1 MQSQARAD
9 LNLLPVRTQFWRYV
23 LPSVAG
29 MLVVSL
35 DVLIDGIFVG
45 RYVGAHALAA
55 INLVYPIMMLQIGLG
70 TMISMGAAT
79 RISMLQG
86 AGQVQA
92 ARQTLVN
99 ALFIITLLG
108 IALPALGISQLEQ
121 ILVLLNADNAA
132 GVLHEARSYLRFM
145 LWGGIVN
152 IGQIAAIF
160 LIRND
165 GKPKL
170 ATVLVAFSALSNIA
184 LNYLFLVHFQLGL
197 AGAAMATLLI
207 EGFVTLAGLL
217 YFFSPLA
224 HLRLALTDLRA
235 DWATMPAMLKLGI
248 SSLFME
254 ANLALL
260 MFAHNYQLLEYGK
273 GNDVA
278 AYAIAGYTE
287 AVFILLIHG
296 LAMGMQPLLSHAT
309 GSQQS
314 ERLAYILSYGLRV
327 SLAISLLLLATV
339 QLFPATIAS
348 LYIGND
354 PALLALATEALQ
366 LHLFALPFDGILIV
380 GVIALQAMAL
390 THLAI
395 IGTLGKTL
403 LLIPALW
410 LMPQWLGV
418 TGIYTALPLVNILL
432 GSVIGLLLWQQL
444 RRLKHQ
450 SQPQALYG
458 MPDISERHAD

>member
-1 MQSQARAD
+1 MSSQARAD
-9 LNLLPVRTQFWRYV
+9 LNQLPVKTQFWRYV

-55 INLVYPIMMLQIGLG
+55 INLVYPIVMLQIGLG
-70 TMISMGAAT
+70 TMVSMGAAT
-79 RISMLQG
+79 RISILQG
-86 AGQVQA
+86 AGQTAA

-99 ALFIITLLG
+99 TLIIIALLG
-108 IALPALGISQLEQ
+108 IALPAIGISQLER

-132 GVLHEARSYLRFM
+132 SVLHEARSYLRFM
-145 LWGGIVN
+145 LWGAVVN

-165 GKPKL
+165 GQPKL
-170 ATVLVAFSALSNIA
+170 ATVLVIFSALSNIA

-207 EGFVTLAGLL
+207 EGFITLAGLV
-217 YFFSPLA
+217 YFFSPIA
-224 HLRLALTDLRA
+224 HLRLVLADFRA
-235 DWATMPAMLKLGI
+235 DWASMPAMLKLGF
-248 SSLFME
+248 SSLLME
-254 ANLALL
+254 GNLALL

-287 AVFILLIHG
+287 AVFILMLHG

-309 GSQQS
+309 GAKDD
-314 ERLAYILSYGLRV
+314 ERLAHILSYGLRV
-327 SLAISLLLLATV
+327 SLAISVVLLITV
-339 QLFPATIAS
+339 QLFPAAIAS

-354 PALLALATEALQ
+354 PALVALATQALQ

-390 THLAI
+390 TRLAMV
-395 IGTLGKTL
+395 GTLGKTL

-410 LMPQWLGV
+410 LMPQWWGV
-418 TGIYTALPLVNILL
+418 TGIYTALPLVNMLL
-432 GSVIGLLLWQQL
+432 GSIIGLVLWQQL
-444 RRLKHQ
+444 RRLRKA
-450 SQPQALYG
+450 AL
-458 MPDISERHAD
+458 E

>member
-1 MQSQARAD
+1 MSSQARAD
-9 LNLLPVRTQFWRYV
+9 LNQLPVNSQFWRYV

-55 INLVYPIMMLQIGLG
+55 INLVYPIVMLQIGLG
-70 TMISMGAAT
+70 TMVSMGAAT
-79 RISMLQG
+79 RISILQG
-86 AGQVQA
+86 AGQTAA

-99 ALFIITLLG
+99 TLIIIALLG
-108 IALPALGISQLEQ
+108 IALPAIGISQLER

-132 GVLHEARSYLRFM
+132 SVLHEARSYLRFM
-145 LWGGIVN
+145 LWGAVVN

-165 GKPKL
+165 GQPRL
-170 ATVLVAFSALSNIA
+170 ATVLVILSALSNIA

-207 EGFVTLAGLL
+207 EGFITLAGLV
-217 YFFSPLA
+217 YFFSPMA
-224 HLRLALTDLRA
+224 HLRLVLADLRA
-235 DWATMPAMLKLGI
+235 DWASMPAMLKLGV
-248 SSLFME
+248 SSLLME
-254 ANLALL
+254 GNLALL

-309 GSQQS
+309 GAKDDK
-314 ERLAYILSYGLRV
+314 RLAHILSYGLRV
-327 SLAISLLLLATV
+327 SLAISVVLLITV
-339 QLFPATIAS
+339 QLFPAAIAS

-354 PALLALATEALQ
+354 PALVTLATEALQ

-390 THLAI
+390 TRLAMV
-395 IGTLGKTL
+395 GTLGKTL

-410 LMPQWLGV
+410 LMPQWWGV
-418 TGIYTALPLVNILL
+418 TGIYTALPLVNMLL
-432 GSVIGLLLWQQL
+432 GSVIGLVLWQQL
-444 RRLKHQ
+444 RRLRKA
-450 SQPQALYG
+450 ALK
-458 MPDISERHAD
+458 